1 MRITL
6 NLHAFKPAS
15 SRGAKRRATAALA
28 LAATLSLGL
37 AACGNGDSD
46 SSGGHGGHSN
56 SDSSG
61 SAESGADFNDS
72 DVTFAQQMIPH
83 HEQATEMA
91 ALAEGRTQNAEVLA
105 LAQQIA
111 DAQGPEIETMQG
123 FLEDWGAEEVDHEG
137 MDHEG
142 MPGMDGMMSEEDM
155 ASLEDSSG
163 SEFDEAFLTMM
174 IEHHEG
180 AIEMAETEQ
189 EDGENP
195 EAVALA
201 GQIVE
206 DQTAEIATMQELLN
220 S

>member
-1 MRITL
+1 MRTTL
-6 NLHAFKPAS
+6 NLRAFKTAS
-15 SRGAKRRATAALA
+15 PQGAMRRSTAALA
-28 LAATLSLGL
+28 LTATLALGL
-37 AACGNGDSD
+37 AACGNGDS
-46 SSGGHGGHSN
+46 GGHEGHSN
-56 SDSSG
+56 NDSSG

-105 LAQQIA
+105 LAQEIA
-111 DAQGPEIETMQG
+111 AAQGPEIETMQG
-123 FLEDWGAEEVDHEG
+123 FLEDWGAEEIDHED
-137 MDHEG
+137 MDHES

-155 ASLEDSSG
+155 ASLAESSG
-163 SEFDEAFLTMM
+163 AEFDEAFLTMM

>member
-1 MRITL
+1 MRTTL
-6 NLHAFKPAS
+6 NLHAFKTTPS
-15 SRGAKRRATAALA
+15 HGARRRAAAAVA

-46 SSGGHGGHSN
+46 SGGHGGHSN
-56 SDSSG
+56 NDSSG

-111 DAQGPEIETMQG
+111 NAQGPEIETMQG
-123 FLEDWGAEEVDHEG
+123 FLEDWGAEE
-137 MDHEG
+137 MDHESMDHDG

-155 ASLEDSSG
+155 AFLEDSSG
-163 SEFDEAFLTMM
+163 TEFDEAFLTMM
-174 IEHHEG
+174 IEHHQG

-189 EDGENP
+189 EDGQNP

-206 DQTAEIATMQELLN
+206 DQTAEITTMQELLN

>member
-1 MRITL
+1 MRTTL
-6 NLHAFKPAS
+6 NLRAFKTAS
-15 SRGAKRRATAALA
+15 PQGAMRRSTAALA
-28 LAATLSLGL
+28 LAATLTLGL

-46 SSGGHGGHSN
+46 SGGHGGHSN
-56 SDSSG
+56 NDSSG

-137 MDHEG
+137 MDHES

-163 SEFDEAFLTMM
+163 AEFDEAFLTMM

-189 EDGENP
+189 DEGENP

-206 DQTAEIATMQELLN
+206 DQTAEIATMQELLD

>member
-1 MRITL
+1 MRTTL
-6 NLHAFKPAS
+6 NLRAFTTAS
-15 SRGAKRRATAALA
+15 PQDAVRRSTVALA
-28 LAATLSLGL
+28 LAATLALGL

-46 SSGGHGGHSN
+46 SGGHGGHSN
-56 SDSSG
+56 NDSSG

-137 MDHEG
+137 MDHES

-155 ASLEDSSG
+155 ASLEGSSG
-163 SEFDEAFLTMM
+163 VEFDEAFLTMM